1 MTTTATPRRPRTMS
15 RGRGSSVGAG
25 AGGVWGNR
33 MSTND
38 RADREPGVA
47 DEQYDLL
54 TAALIGVA
62 IGVGTT
68 LLVRRGPSG
77 SRPMSPI
84 LRGAAL
90 GAKWAGVNAAR
101 LGARGASWARDTGEE
116 LWDRIPREEIRDH
129 VRDYLGKA
137 QEAID
142 DVVETELRDLRR
154 AVRRQRK
161 RLGI

>member
-1 MTTTATPRRPRTMS
+1 MATTATPRRPRAMS
-15 RGRGSSVGAG
+15 RDRDFVRDADGRSSVG
-25 AGGVWGNR
+25 
-33 MSTND
+33 D
-38 RADREPGVA
+38 RAGRDREAA

-77 SRPMSPI
+77 SRPVSPI
-84 LRGAAL
+84 LSGAAR
-90 GAKWAGVNAAR
+90 GAKWAGLGAAR
-101 LGARGASWARDTGEE
+101 LGARGASWARDTGSE
-116 LWDRIPREEIRDH
+116 LWERIPRDEIREN
-129 VRDYLGKA
+129 VREYLGKA

-142 DVVETELRDLRR
+142 DVVESELRDLRR
-154 AVRRQRK
+154 ALRRQRK

>member
-1 MTTTATPRRPRTMS
+1 VAGSAADRALG
-15 RGRGSSVGAG
+15 RGRG
-25 AGGVWGNR
+25 
-33 MSTND
+33 
-38 RADREPGVA
+38 A

-54 TAALIGVA
+54 TAALIGLA

-68 LLVRRGPSG
+68 LMVRRGPSG
-77 SRPMSPI
+77 RRPVSPM

-90 GAKWAGVNAAR
+90 GAKWAGLGAAR
-101 LGARGASWARDTGEE
+101 LGARGASWARDAGSE
-116 LWDRIPREEIRDH
+116 LWERIPRDEIRDH

-142 DVVETELRDLRR
+142 DVVETELRDLRK
-154 AVRRQRK
+154 ALRRQRK

>member
-1 MTTTATPRRPRTMS
+1 MATTATPRRPRTMS
-15 RGRGSSVGAG
+15 RDRGSVRGLGGGRANEDSTAG
-25 AGGVWGNR
+25 LGR
-33 MSTND
+33 
-38 RADREPGVA
+38 DREAA

-77 SRPMSPI
+77 HRPVSPM
-84 LRGAAL
+84 LRSAAK
-90 GAKWAGVNAAR
+90 GAKWAGLGAAR
-101 LGARGASWARDTGEE
+101 LGARGASWARDTGSD
-116 LWDRIPREEIRDH
+116 LWERIPRDEIRDH

-142 DVVETELRDLRR
+142 DVVENELHDLRR
-154 AVRRQRK
+154 ALRRQRK

>member
-1 MTTTATPRRPRTMS
+1 M
-15 RGRGSSVGAG
+15 
-25 AGGVWGNR
+25 
-33 MSTND
+33 
-38 RADREPGVA
+38 

-77 SRPMSPI
+77 QRPVSPV
-84 LRGAAL
+84 LSGAAR
-90 GAKWAGVNAAR
+90 GAKWAGLGAAR
-101 LGARGASWARDTGEE
+101 LGARGAAWARDTGSE
-116 LWDRIPREEIRDH
+116 LWDRIPRDEIRDH
-129 VRDYLGKA
+129 VRDYVGKA

-142 DVVETELRDLRR
+142 DVVETELRDLRK
-154 AVRRQRK
+154 ALRRQRK

>member
-1 MTTTATPRRPRTMS
+1 MATTAIPRRPRTIS
-15 RGRGSSVGAG
+15 RGRGSVRDGMGENAEARVLARGRGA
-25 AGGVWGNR
+25 
-33 MSTND
+33 T
-38 RADREPGVA
+38 

-62 IGVGTT
+62 VGVGTT

-77 SRPMSPI
+77 RRPMSPM

-90 GAKWAGVNAAR
+90 GAKWAGLGAAR
-101 LGARGASWARDTGEE
+101 LGARGASWARDAGSE
-116 LWDRIPREEIRDH
+116 LWERIPREEIRDH

-142 DVVETELRDLRR
+142 DVVENELRDLRR
-154 AVRRQRK
+154 ALRRQRK
-161 RLGI
+161 RLGV

>member
-1 MTTTATPRRPRTMS
+1 MTADL
-15 RGRGSSVGAG
+15 
-25 AGGVWGNR
+25 
-33 MSTND
+33 D
-38 RADREPGVA
+38 RDREAV

-77 SRPMSPI
+77 DRPVSPM
-84 LRGAAL
+84 LRGAAK
-90 GAKWAGVNAAR
+90 GAKWAGLGAAR
-101 LGARGASWARDTGEE
+101 LGARGASWARDAGSD
-116 LWDRIPREEIRDH
+116 LWERIPRDEIRDH

-154 AVRRQRK
+154 ALRRQRK

>member
-1 MTTTATPRRPRTMS
+1 MATTATPRRPRTMS
-15 RGRGSSVGAG
+15 RDRDSVRGLGGGRANEESTAGLGRDRGA
-25 AGGVWGNR
+25 
-33 MSTND
+33 
-38 RADREPGVA
+38 A

-77 SRPMSPI
+77 ARPLSPV
-84 LRGAAL
+84 LRGAAK
-90 GAKWAGVNAAR
+90 GAKWAGIGAAR
-101 LGARGASWARDTGEE
+101 LGARGASWARDTGSD
-116 LWDRIPREEIRDH
+116 LWERIPRDEIRDH
-129 VRDYLGKA
+129 VREYLGKA
-137 QEAID
+137 HEAID

-154 AVRRQRK
+154 ALRRQRK

>member
-1 MTTTATPRRPRTMS
+1 MATTATPRRPRTMS
-15 RGRGSSVGAG
+15 RDRGSVRDIGQAGNGRSSEDQAGRG
-25 AGGVWGNR
+25 
-33 MSTND
+33 
-38 RADREPGVA
+38 REAV

-68 LLVRRGPSG
+68 LLVRRGPTG
-77 SRPMSPI
+77 RRPVSPV

-90 GAKWAGVNAAR
+90 GAKWAGLGAAR
-101 LGARGASWARDTGEE
+101 LGAKGASWARDTGSE
-116 LWDRIPREEIRDH
+116 LWERIPRDEIRDH
-129 VRDYLGKA
+129 VREYMGKA

-154 AVRRQRK
+154 ALRRQRK
-161 RLGI
+161 KLGI

>member
-1 MTTTATPRRPRTMS
+1 MAGSAADRALG
-15 RGRGSSVGAG
+15 RGRG
-25 AGGVWGNR
+25 
-33 MSTND
+33 
-38 RADREPGVA
+38 A

-54 TAALIGVA
+54 TAALIGLA

-68 LLVRRGPSG
+68 LMVRRGPSG
-77 SRPMSPI
+77 RRPVSPM

-90 GAKWAGVNAAR
+90 GAKWAGLGAAR
-101 LGARGASWARDTGEE
+101 LGARGASWARDAGSE
-116 LWDRIPREEIRDH
+116 LWERIPRDEIRDH

-142 DVVETELRDLRR
+142 DVVETELRDLRK
-154 AVRRQRK
+154 ALRRQRK

>member
-1 MTTTATPRRPRTMS
+1 MS
-15 RGRGSSVGAG
+15 RGRDSGRGAG
-25 AGGVWGNR
+25 VHGERSPDVGTRTSRGTAG
-33 MSTND
+33 S
-38 RADREPGVA
+38 

-54 TAALIGVA
+54 TAALLGLV

-68 LLVRRGPSG
+68 LLVRRGPG
-77 SRPMSPI
+77 GRRPVSPV

-90 GAKWAGVNAAR
+90 GARWAGAGAAR
-101 LGARGASWARDTGEE
+101 LGARGAAWARDTGEE
-116 LWDRIPREEIRDH
+116 LWDRVPRDEIREH

-142 DVVETELRDLRR
+142 DVVEHELRDLRR
-154 AVRRQRK
+154 ALRRQRK

>member
-1 MTTTATPRRPRTMS
+1 MATTATPRRPRTMS
-15 RGRGSSVGAG
+15 RDRGSVRGPGGARENEDSTAGLGRGRGA
-25 AGGVWGNR
+25 
-33 MSTND
+33 
-38 RADREPGVA
+38 A

-77 SRPMSPI
+77 ARPLSPM
-84 LRGAAL
+84 LRGAAK
-90 GAKWAGVNAAR
+90 GAKWAGVGAAR
-101 LGARGASWARDTGEE
+101 LGARGASWARDTGSD
-116 LWDRIPREEIRDH
+116 LWEKIPRDEIRDH

-137 QEAID
+137 HEAID

-154 AVRRQRK
+154 ALRRQRK